1 MKYPKVI
8 KALCP
13 YCKKHT
19 EHTVKQVK
27 KKARGSAHPMSQSQ
41 KRFERKTR
49 GYGGFPRPKPKGEGK
64 QTKKLDLRLQCKVC
78 GKKQTKKGFRIKK
91 FELV

>member
-1 MKYPKVI
+1 MKFPKLI
-8 KALCP
+8 RTLCP

-19 EHTVKQVK
+19 EHKVKQVK

-41 KRFERKTR
+41 KRFERKTK
-49 GYGGFPRPKPKGEGK
+49 GYRGFPRPKPKGEGK
-64 QTKKLDLRLQCKVC
+64 PTKKLDLRLQCGECSKIH
-78 GKKQTKKGFRIKK
+78 TKRGFRVKK